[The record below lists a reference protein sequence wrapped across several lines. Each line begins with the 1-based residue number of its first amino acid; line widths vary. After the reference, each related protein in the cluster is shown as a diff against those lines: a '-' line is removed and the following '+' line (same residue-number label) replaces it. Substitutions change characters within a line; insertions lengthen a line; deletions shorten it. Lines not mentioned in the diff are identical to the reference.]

1 MIRCDQEAVNR
12 WRRAVSMSVAAF
24 AMVLL
29 SQQSMAQFAGR
40 LIDVIEAD
48 EQDDH
53 VNIAVQFSCSVRYV
67 AHNPA
72 SRADYVRIQLRLGG
86 DCGDASSVRAPET
99 PLVGGSSRAVT
110 SARLDSGALGE
121 VLLELRW
128 QRELD
133 FVLVPTSDGRG
144 VRLRLLNVSGRIG
157 RITVGNVD
165 EAPEGYSVNL
175 ESSREPIS
183 DAAIQQAATR
193 FKVPIYVSEIDLDG
207 VRWYRL
213 RAGPFS
219 SRRDAEQ
226 VLLAARTIYGRAWLG
241 VNDETAVVE
250 PVDSVASVAVNR
262 PVDPALPQAERDA
275 LQREARAA
283 FNKRD
288 YPRAIELL
296 TKLLRQPEFPQRAA
310 AQEMIGLARE
320 RSSQLAQAKGEYE
333 EYLRRYPAGP
343 AATRIRGRLRIL
355 AAASRSPRG
364 GLGLA
369 SDGKP
374 LGWSHT
380 GSASQLYQGGREH
393 IDVSGEATDRTSVN
407 VSLTDVDWMARRH
420 GERFDFMSRV
430 SGGYTKDLLTNGRG
444 GQGRVAS
451 FYADLADR
459 QLGISGRI
467 GRQSHTGD
475 GILGIFDGVFASWQ
489 KSARLT
495 FNAAIGFPA
504 DTTRDG
510 FSSERQFVAL
520 SARFGPLRG
529 AWDVGAFV
537 VNQQLAGRTDRQAIG
552 LETRY
557 FVPGRTAV
565 LLVDYD
571 VNYAALNS
579 AILMGNWQL
588 PARWILSFD
597 VSHRRTPILMTRN
610 ALIGQPVRDF
620 DTLETLFTADEIVQL
635 ALDRTPVSDS
645 VALSLSHPIGA
656 KWQFMMDAFALRIGE
671 SPASG
676 GVLANPD
683 SGWDRSLQ
691 LQFSGASWWN
701 ASDLHFLST
710 RYQQSRDARSYMLSW
725 SARFPLVGAWRI
737 GPLVRAERRERFTDQ
752 STQTLYTPELRLDFA
767 RGASIFDLN
776 LGAELSTREL
786 PADDES
792 IRRLYLLAAYR
803 YRF

>member
-1 MIRCDQEAVNR
+1 VLRASTD
-12 WRRAVSMSVAAF
+12 WLRAVGPAMATAGMLLVAAP
-24 AMVLL
+24 VI
-29 SQQSMAQFAGR
+29 AQLAGR
-40 LIDVIEAD
+40 LVEAIEAD
-48 EQDDH
+48 ERDDH
-53 VNIAVQFSCSVRYV
+53 VNVSVQFSCTVRYV

-72 SRADYVRIQLRLGG
+72 SRADYVRIQLRLGS
-86 DCGDASSVRAPET
+86 DCGEPGAVRPPET
-99 PLVGGSSRAVT
+99 PLVGGSSRMVT

-128 QRELD
+128 QRALD
-133 FVLVPTSDGRG
+133 FVLAPTSDGRG
-144 VRLRLLNVSGRIG
+144 VRLRLLNVSGRVG

-175 ESSREPIS
+175 ESSREPIG
-183 DAAIQQAATR
+183 DAAIQQAAAR
-193 FKVPIYVSEIDLDG
+193 FQVPIYVSEIDLDG

-226 VLLAARTIYGRAWLG
+226 VLLAARTVYGRAWLG

-250 PVDSVASVAVNR
+250 PVDSVAAIPVNR
-262 PVDPALPQAERDA
+262 PTDPPLPTAERDA
-275 LQREARAA
+275 LQSDARAA

-288 YPRAIELL
+288 YPRAVELL
-296 TKLLRQPEFPQRAA
+296 TKLLRQPEYPQRAA

-333 EYLRRYPAGP
+333 EYLRRYPTGP

-355 AAASRSPRG
+355 ASASRLPRG

-380 GSASQLYQGGREH
+380 GSAAELYQGGKEH
-393 IDVSGEATDRTSVN
+393 IDVSGEVTDRTFVN
-407 VSLTDVDWMARRH
+407 VSLTDVDWLARRH

-430 SGGYTKDLLTNGRG
+430 SAGYTKDLISNGSG
-444 GQGRVAS
+444 GQGRVAA

-459 QLGISGRI
+459 QLGISGRV

-504 DTTRDG
+504 DTTREG

-520 SARFGPLRG
+520 SARMGPLRG
-529 AWDVGAFV
+529 AWDVGTFV

-552 LETRY
+552 FETRY

-571 VNYAALNS
+571 VNYAELNS

-597 VSHRRTPILMTRN
+597 LSHRRTPILMTRN

-620 DTLETLFTADEIVQL
+620 DALKTLFTADEIVQL

-645 VALSLSHPIGA
+645 IATSLSRPIGA
-656 KWQFMMDAFALRIGE
+656 KWQFMLDAFALRIGE
-671 SPASG
+671 TPASG

-691 LQFSGASWWN
+691 LQFSGASLWSS
-701 ASDLHFLST
+701 SDLHFFST
-710 RYQQSRDARSYMLSW
+710 RYQQSRDARSLMLSW
-725 SARFPLVGAWRI
+725 SARFPLVGAWRL
-737 GPLVRAERRERFTDQ
+737 GPLIRAERRERFTDQ
-752 STQTLYTPELRLDFA
+752 SNQMLYTPELRLNYIRD
-767 RGASIFDLN
+767 ASVFDLS
-776 LGAELSTREL
+776 LGAEISNREL

-792 IRRLYLLAAYR
+792 IRRFYLLAAYR
-803 YRF
+803 FRF